1 MNKEELRAQ
10 AARNLTNQSDWKI
23 LFDALEEDLFQQWSR
38 TNANQEEE
46 RENLHAILTG
56 MRFGRGK
63 AEQWAD
69 TANFEHKRDESV
81 PES

>member
-1 MNKEELRAQ
+1 VGKDELRAN
-10 AARNLTNQSDWKI
+10 AARNLTTQSDWKI

-38 TNANQEEE
+38 TNASQDEE
-46 RENLHAILTG
+46 RENLHDILTG

-69 TANFEHKRDESV
+69 TAKFEQKRDNNV
-81 PES
+81 PET